1 MKDTYFLRLEQIQ
14 QCWRCKSVCIL
25 QDDVLLPA
33 LQEYVSR
40 IQQQTQQ
47 LEDELRECD
56 DIMQQVEIGIIPL

>member
-1 MKDTYFLRLEQIQ
+1 M
-14 QCWRCKSVCIL
+14 CIL
-25 QDDVLLPA
+25 QDEALLPA